1 MMPLLLLYSFKLH
14 DIYSIF
20 DVNPG
25 ALVEFARRME
35 AGYPSVNPS
44 VICWLH
50 IEASAIV
57 FFLLAHT
64 SQLDIRAEVLTPGGR
79 SHS

>member
-1 MMPLLLLYSFKLH
+1 MFLYSFKLH

-44 VICWLH
+44 VIRWLH
-50 IEASAIV
+50 IEGSAIV
-57 FFLLAHT
+57 FFFLAHI
-64 SQLDIRAEVLTPGGR
+64 SQPDIRAEVLTPGGS